1 VVLMFLDLDR
11 FKPINDSLG
20 HAAGDRMLKEMATR
34 LLGCVDDGDTVAR
47 MGGDV
52 FTLLLQPKVNR
63 EIALNRAIHVAEQI
77 LASLVKPFV
86 LEGREFFVTASI
98 GIALSPQDGN
108 ELSQLMKNADTAMYH
123 AKERGKNNFQFYQ
136 ADMNASAL
144 ERLELESDLRHA
156 LEQNEFTLYY
166 QPQFSGDGKRLT
178 GAEALLRWRHP
189 RRGLVP
195 PGDFIPVLE
204 ELGLVVDVGDWVIGE
219 ACRQLKT
226 WHQTNVRVPKVSVN
240 ISARQFSDGQLGTR
254 IANILKETGLP
265 PACLELEL
273 TESILMR
280 EVSEAMQ
287 ILAGLKN
294 LGLSIAVDDFGTGYS
309 SLNYLKQFPID
320 VLKIDRTFVDGLPSG
335 EQDAQ
340 IARAI
345 IAMAHS
351 LNLAVIAEGVETQEQ
366 LDFLREHGCDEVQG
380 YLFGRPMP
388 PSQFEA
394 QYSND
399 ALFMFD

>member
-1 VVLMFLDLDR
+1 D
-11 FKPINDSLG
+11 
-20 HAAGDRMLKEMATR
+20 A
-34 LLGCVDDGDTVAR
+34 
-47 MGGDV
+47 
-52 FTLLLQPKVNR
+52 
-63 EIALNRAIHVAEQI
+63 
-77 LASLVKPFV
+77 
-86 LEGREFFVTASI
+86 
-98 GIALSPQDGN
+98 
-108 ELSQLMKNADTAMYH
+108 AMYH

-156 LEQNEFTLYY
+156 LEQNEFILYY

-204 ELGLVVDVGDWVIGE
+204 ELGLVVDVGDWVISE
-219 ACRQLKT
+219 ACRQLKS
-226 WHQTNVRVPKVSVN
+226 WHQAKVRVPKVSVN

-254 IANILKETGLP
+254 IATILKETGVP

-351 LNLAVIAEGVETQEQ
+351 LNLAVIAEGVETHEQ

-388 PSQFEA
+388 ASRFEA
-394 QYSND
+394 QFSND
-399 ALFMFD
+399 ALFMLD